1 MDDGPTAAD
10 EDDEER
16 RRAKEDQP
24 MLSTLIGKR
33 GRKQRT
39 RLLQT
44 DKHGAQGTDL
54 KSTTSLND

>member
-24 MLSTLIGKR
+24 MLSTLIGKA
-33 GRKQRT
+33 RT
-39 RLLQT
+39 QAT
-44 DKHGAQGTDL
+44 NKTVAD
-54 KSTTSLND
+54 